1 MKDMPINP
9 IQITLVCLVCYILL
23 YLVNPLALLLYLV
36 NPLPLA
42 SLPERKW
49 RIFSKHECTYISKI
63 SFMHSVLCTII
74 KSEI

>member
-9 IQITLVCLVCYILL
+9 IQITLVCLACYILL
-23 YLVNPLALLLYLV
+23 YLVN
-36 NPLPLA
+36 PLA